1 MLVVSEAGK
10 CSLAGGSCV
19 LNCNVLQ
26 WKKRRMEVTKL
37 LLDSK
42 LLEGSAEIL
51 KSSLKYV

>member
-1 MLVVSEAGK
+1 MLVASEAGK

-19 LNCNVLQ
+19 PNYNVLQ
-26 WKKRRMEVTKL
+26 WKKRRMEVSKL

-51 KSSLKYV
+51 KSNLKYV